1 MHIEVKRLIETDKSI
16 IGEMFVD
23 GQHECFTLE
32 PARKN
37 PVHAGHPC
45 IPAGTYT
52 VELTFSPKF
61 KTVTPELVDVPGR
74 SDVRCHWGNRPEDT
88 LGCTIVGDGRAENW
102 VSVSRVAFERLMT
115 LLKTATDPI
124 TATYSDPS

>member
-23 GQHECFTLE
+23 GQHECFCLE
-32 PARKN
+32 PSRKT
-37 PVHAGHPC
+37 PVHEGHPC
-45 IPAGTYT
+45 IAAGTYT

-61 KTVTPELVDVPGR
+61 KTMTPELMDVLGR
-74 SDVRCHWGNRPEDT
+74 SDIRIHWGNRPEDT

>member
-1 MHIEVKRLIETDKSI
+1 MQINVRRNIETNKSI
-16 IGEMFVD
+16 ISEVFVD
-23 GQHECFTLE
+23 SQFECYGLE
-32 PARKN
+32 PARTN
-37 PVHAGHPC
+37 PVHEGHPC
-45 IPAGTYT
+45 IPAGTYQ

-61 KTVTPELVDVPGR
+61 KTVTPELINVPGR
-74 SDVRCHWGNRPEDT
+74 ADVRFHWGNRPEDT